1 MSQEL
6 ISKVQNMYAS
16 FGRGDLDAIFDGLAE
31 DVSWG
36 VDSVASVDV
45 PWYGVLNGKAN
56 TKRFFAAL
64 AEEADF
70 TVFTPKDFLAVGDHV
85 FNHLHYEAVV
95 KKTGKKV
102 VQTSLQH
109 WTFKN
114 GKVVRWR
121 GYEDTALVRDAIR
134 R

>member
-6 ISKVQNMYAS
+6 ISKVQNLYAS
-16 FGRGDLDAIFDGLAE
+16 LGRGDLQAVLDALAD

-36 VDSVASVDV
+36 VDSVAATDV
-45 PWYGVLNGKAN
+45 PWYGIVNGKAN
-56 TKRFFAAL
+56 VQRFFAAL
-64 AEEADF
+64 SEEADF
-70 TVFTPKDFLAVGDHV
+70 AVFTPKDFLAVGDHV
-85 FNHLHYEAVV
+85 FHHLHYEAVI

-102 VQTSLQH
+102 VQTALQH
-109 WTFKN
+109 WMFKN

-121 GYEDTALVRDAIR
+121 GYEDTAVVRDAMR